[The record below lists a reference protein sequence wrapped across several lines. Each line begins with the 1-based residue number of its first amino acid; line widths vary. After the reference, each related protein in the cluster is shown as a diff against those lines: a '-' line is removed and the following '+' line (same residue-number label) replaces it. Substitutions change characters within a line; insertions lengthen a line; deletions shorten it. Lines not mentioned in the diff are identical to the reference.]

1 MTGEVNTLNGAV
13 SAMTEWHQIDWQ
25 EVNKTVKR
33 QQVRIV
39 KAIQEKR
46 WGKVKSLQH
55 LLTRSFAAKALAVRR
70 VTENKGRRTSGID
83 NELWETALRKS
94 RAIAELKSYG
104 YKPQP
109 LKRILIPKS
118 NGKLRPLS
126 IPTLK
131 DRAMQA
137 LYLLA
142 LEPVSETTGDGNS
155 YGFRKERA
163 THDAIEQCFSVLA
176 KKTSPDWILEA
187 DIEACFDKISHEW
200 LLQNIPMDKVILG
213 KWLKAGFM
221 SQGMFFPTAEGTP
234 QGGLL
239 SPALANLALDG
250 LENELKSRYP
260 KTYKKPYRGMSSKV
274 HLIRYA
280 DDFIVTAKT
289 REMLEGGILPA
300 IQEFLKERGLC
311 LSLEKTKVT
320 SINEGFDFLGSTIRK
335 FNNKLI
341 IMPSKKSIT
350 KLLNKI
356 REIIKMNKALSAG
369 DLIARLNPVIKGW
382 ANYHRH
388 TCSSKVF
395 SKVDSAIFRML
406 WRWCV
411 RRHRGKGKRWIKKKY
426 FIPYGTRVWMF
437 SGTAVKT
444 NGRLIHPKLAY
455 ASDVKIRRHIKIKG
469 QANPFDPQWE
479 EYFEKRLSV
488 KMSLSLDGR
497 SQLKTLWLSQ
507 EGICPI
513 CRQKITS
520 ETGWQNHHI
529 QWKSLGGKDGNS
541 NRVLLHPEC
550 HRKVH
555 QLNLTVV
562 KPCY

>member
-46 WGKVKSLQH
+46 WGKVKSLQR
-55 LLTRSFAAKALAVRR
+55 LLTHSFAAKALAVRR
-70 VTENKGRRTSGID
+70 VTENRGKRTSGVD

-104 YKPQP
+104 YKSQP

-126 IPTLK
+126 IPTMK

-142 LEPVSETTGDGNS
+142 LEPVCETTGDSNS
-155 YGFRKERA
+155 YGFRKERS

-200 LLQNIPMDKVILG
+200 LLQNIPMDKGILS

-221 SQGMFFPTAEGTP
+221 SQGMLFPTAEGTP

-250 LENELKSRYP
+250 LEHELKSRYP

-289 REMLEGGILPA
+289 REMLEGGILPD
-300 IQEFLKERGLC
+300 IQGFLKERGLC
-311 LSLEKTKVT
+311 LSLEKTKIT

-341 IMPSKKSIT
+341 IMPSKKSTT

-406 WRWCV
+406 WRWCL

-426 FIPYGTRVWMF
+426 FIPHGTRDWTF

-444 NGRLIHPKLAY
+444 NGQLIRPKLAY

-469 QANPFDPQWE
+469 QANPFDLQWE
-479 EYFEKRLSV
+479 EYFEKRLSA

-507 EGICPI
+507 KGICPI

-520 ETGWQNHHI
+520 ETGWHNHHI
-529 QWKSLGGKDGNS
+529 QWKSFGGKDGNS